1 MKQTLTCCHCGKIVK
16 RNARI
21 KGQRYCGALNCQQ
34 ARKNK
39 WEKNK
44 LIQDKQYKENR
55 KNQKEQWRK
64 ARPGYEYQRS
74 YRKDHPQYEIKNK
87 ASQNRRNEKKQKIV
101 KTDASNSTGG
111 FPPGLYKILPYSTDR
126 RINIVKTDALVVEI
140 RRYQGLQT

>member
-1 MKQTLTCCHCGKIVK
+1 MKQTITCYHCGKIVK
-16 RNARI
+16 RNERI
-21 KGQRYCGALNCQQ
+21 KGQRYCSALKCQQ

-44 LIQDKQYKENR
+44 LSQDKNYKENR
-55 KNQKEQWRK
+55 KKQKEQWRK
-64 ARPGYEYQRS
+64 ARPGYEYQRT
-74 YRKDHPQYEIKNK
+74 YRNNHPQYAIKNK
-87 ASQNRRNEKKQKIV
+87 ASQNRRNQKKQKIV

-111 FPPGLYKILPYSTDR
+111 FSSGLYKILPYSTDG